1 MEQQTI
7 GHAELLEQMPAPLMR
22 WYHAHARVLPWREQP
37 TPYRVWLS
45 EIMLQ
50 QTRVAAV
57 MPYFERFLETLPSI
71 SALAEADEETL
82 MKLWQGLG
90 YYNRARNLQKT
101 ARIVMEKHHGMLP
114 EKFEDLLALPGI
126 GRYTAAAISSIAYGH
141 CHPAVD
147 GNVLRVI
154 TRLLCYGEDIL
165 KDRTKRTMEDALRK
179 MYPRD
184 KAGTLNQALMEL
196 GATVCVPH
204 GAPLCGE
211 CPLQSLCLAKKEHRI
226 EDYPHKAQAKKRRV
240 EYLTVLCLEQNG
252 CFAIHK
258 RPSKG
263 LLAGL
268 WELPHLEG
276 WPEKQE
282 LRHTLQQ
289 FGLAPLS
296 MKALPDAVHIFSHV
310 EWHMKGWHVRLADA
324 SYVAEHAA
332 ALSSMPDE
340 LIWET
345 PAVLAQ
351 NYSIPAAFQYFLPD
365 TCRI

>member
-1 MEQQTI
+1 MEQQAMAHEEI
-7 GHAELLEQMPAPLMR
+7 LEQITVPLMK

-71 SALAEADEETL
+71 SALADADEETL
-82 MKLWQGLG
+82 LKLWQGLG

-101 ARIVMEKHHGMLP
+101 ARIVMEKYNGMLP
-114 EKFEDLLALPGI
+114 EDFDALLSLPGI

-147 GNVLRVI
+147 GNVLRV
-154 TRLLCYGEDIL
+154 TARLLCYGEDIL
-165 KDRTKRTMEDALRK
+165 KDRTKRTVEDALRRI
-179 MYPRD
+179 YPRD
-184 KAGTLNQALMEL
+184 GAGTMNQSLMEL
-196 GATVCVPH
+196 GATVCLPH

-226 EDYPHKAQAKKRRV
+226 GDYPQKAKAKQRRI

-258 RPSKG
+258 RPAKG

-289 FGLAPLS
+289 LGLAPLA

-310 EWHMKGWHVRLADA
+310 EWHMRGWHVRLADA
-324 SYVAEHAA
+324 SHVAEPSA
-332 ALSSMPDE
+332 ALSPLLRE
-340 LIWET
+340 LVWET
-345 PAVLAQ
+345 SSGLAQ
-351 NYSIPAAFQYFLPD
+351 NYSIPAAFQYFLP
-365 TCRI
+365 

>member
-165 KDRTKRTMEDALRK
+165 KDRTKRTSPRQGRYTEPSPDGTRRNGLRPPWGTALRGVSV
-179 MYPRD
+179 
-184 KAGTLNQALMEL
+184 A
-196 GATVCVPH
+196 VPL
-204 GAPLCGE
+204 PCQKRT
-211 CPLQSLCLAKKEHRI
+211 PHR
-226 EDYPHKAQAKKRRV
+226 
-240 EYLTVLCLEQNG
+240 G
-252 CFAIHK
+252 
-258 RPSKG
+258 
-263 LLAGL
+263 
-268 WELPHLEG
+268 
-276 WPEKQE
+276 
-282 LRHTLQQ
+282 
-289 FGLAPLS
+289 
-296 MKALPDAVHIFSHV
+296 
-310 EWHMKGWHVRLADA
+310 
-324 SYVAEHAA
+324 
-332 ALSSMPDE
+332 LSS
-340 LIWET
+340 
-345 PAVLAQ
+345 
-351 NYSIPAAFQYFLPD
+351 
-365 TCRI
+365 